1 MRVAFIGASALT
13 VSTAH
18 LLVARSHEVI
28 IVERDKDLI
37 EELSAELDCGFVH
50 GNGARPNILKELDP
64 SSLDLLFCLTES
76 DETNI
81 IASLV
86 GQSLGLK
93 RVVTR
98 IGDPELEHVCLG
110 LGLEDVI
117 VPSQTIARHLAEMAA
132 GRDAL
137 ELSALLHEEMR
148 LFGFVAGAEDEK
160 PLAELELP
168 RQARVVYLRR
178 GDKVLFADPDV
189 ALRQDDEVVL
199 VAHRKALAELQE
211 RWGGGG
217 WATS

>member
-13 VSTAH
+13 LTTAR
-18 LLVARSHEVI
+18 LLVARNHEVI
-28 IVERDKDLI
+28 IVERDKERI
-37 EELSAELDCGFVH
+37 EELSGELDCGFVH

-64 SSLDLLFCLTES
+64 GNLDLLFCLTES
-76 DETNI
+76 DEINI

-86 GQSLGLK
+86 GRSLGLK

-98 IGDPELEHVCLG
+98 IGDPEFEHVCLG

-117 VPSQTIARHLAEMAA
+117 VPSRTIARHLAEMAT

-148 LFGFVAGAEDEK
+148 LFGFVATADDEK
-160 PLAELELP
+160 PVADLELP
-168 RQARVVYLRR
+168 HQVRVVYLRR

-189 ALRQDDEVVL
+189 DLRKDDEVVL
-199 VAHRKALAELQE
+199 VAHRKAMDELQE

-217 WATS
+217 WST